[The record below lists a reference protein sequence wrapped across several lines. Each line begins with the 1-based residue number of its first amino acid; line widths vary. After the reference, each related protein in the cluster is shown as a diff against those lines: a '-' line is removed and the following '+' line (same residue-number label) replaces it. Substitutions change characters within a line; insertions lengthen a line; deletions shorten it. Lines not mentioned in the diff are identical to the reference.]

1 MSATDSRQIERTAA
15 AWLARRDGEAWGD
28 ADEAAL
34 QAWLAA
40 ATAHRVAFVRLEA
53 AWEESARLKALAAGR
68 PGAAPPPRAYA
79 PEVAVVA
86 RRAPLPARRGRL
98 AAAAAIVV
106 IALGALG
113 TAGLH
118 AWRAREAAR
127 PVAYATAVGRLD
139 SVRLSDGSEATLS
152 SDSRIAVSMAAA
164 ERRIDLLGGEAF
176 FEVAKDHARPFV
188 VDADGRRAIAVG
200 TRFSVRRQGD
210 ALRVVVTEG
219 VVRLES
225 PARPGRTG
233 AEPVLLPAGSI
244 AEATRDGVR
253 VRRGTLADAERALE
267 WRGGRLYFDDTLL
280 SVAAEEFNRYNE
292 RKLVM
297 GDPEVAAL
305 RIGGNFRWSSPDAF
319 ARLLQQGF
327 GVRVETRGDLLVL
340 HSR

>member
-15 AWLARRDGEAWGD
+15 QWLARRDGEAWSD
-28 ADEAAL
+28 ADEAGL

-68 PGAAPPPRAYA
+68 IGDAPPPRAYA
-79 PEVAVVA
+79 GDTTGGYAA
-86 RRAPLPARRGRL
+86 RRPPAPTRSRRL
-98 AAAAAIVV
+98 AIAAVLALV
-106 IALGALG
+106 ALGALG
-113 TAGLH
+113 LQ
-118 AWRAREAAR
+118 AWRAREVAR
-127 PVAYATAVGRLD
+127 PVDYATAVGRLD

-152 SDSRIAVSMAAA
+152 SDSRIAVTMAAA

-210 ALRVVVTEG
+210 VLRVVVTEG

-244 AEATRDGVR
+244 AEATRDGIT

-267 WRGGRLYFDDTLL
+267 WRGGRLYFDNTPL
-280 SVAAEEFNRYNE
+280 SIAAEEFNRYNG

-297 GDPEVAAL
+297 GDADVAAL
-305 RIGGNFRWSSPDAF
+305 RIGGNFRWSNPDAF
-319 ARLLQQGF
+319 ARLLENGF
-327 GVRVETRGDLLVL
+327 GVRVENRGDLLVL